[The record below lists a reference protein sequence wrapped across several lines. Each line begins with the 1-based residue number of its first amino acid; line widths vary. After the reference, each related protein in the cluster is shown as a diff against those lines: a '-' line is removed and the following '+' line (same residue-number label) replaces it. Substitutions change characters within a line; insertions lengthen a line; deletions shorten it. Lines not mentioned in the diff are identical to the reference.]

1 MNLRDLDTPCGRVDA
16 KIAENDIAK
25 KRRGLGAKGI
35 RCQRIGKAEIMADAG
50 IVDALANHDILGSA
64 ELSRSK
70 AAHDWGAIGFCTK
83 NEVIPHGYTQA
94 FLDSS
99 HHHAQRT

>member
-16 KIAENDIAK
+16 KFAENNIAK
-25 KRRGLGAKGI
+25 KRRGLGAIAISCPKF
-35 RCQRIGKAEIMADAG
+35 GKAEIMADAG
-50 IVDALANHDILGSA
+50 IVDALVSHNILGST

-70 AAHDWGAIGFCTK
+70 EAHDCCAIGFCTE
-83 NEVIPHGYTQA
+83 NEVFPDGYTQA
-94 FLDSS
+94 FLNSS